1 MGKSGSK
8 PKPMKKTTPPAQAKA
23 SSSRGRQA
31 SAGGKQGGTRDGR
44 TAGQAAHS
52 EPSVASTPAKAA
64 PEPQESPKLPVAS
77 GKVSVF
83 GGPKDRGLKP
93 DDKLDLPTG
102 QHFVYE
108 QVRTLNPKSF
118 YCSMRWEYHVLHMT
132 REEVKRWWA
141 NKKILITNP
150 KSKASV
156 VARAVDWGPHENTG
170 FDIGVSPGAAEAL
183 GIEAGDEIE
192 VSMAD
197 AKAPLGVV
205 GD

>member
-8 PKPMKKTTPPAQAKA
+8 PKPMKKAAPPAQTKA
-23 SSSRGRQA
+23 SSS
-31 SAGGKQGGTRDGR
+31 KPR
-44 TAGQAAHS
+44 TAGGAGSSKGLASASRAGVQTPHS
-52 EPSVASTPAKAA
+52 DSPGTSTQTKSA
-64 PEPQESPKLPVAS
+64 PEPQKTPELPLES

-102 QHFVYE
+102 PHFVYE
-108 QVRTLNPKSF
+108 QVRTLNAKSF
-118 YCSMRWEYHVLHMT
+118 YCSMRWQYQVLHMT

-150 KSKASV
+150 KNKVSV

-183 GIEAGDEIE
+183 GVEPGDEVE
-192 VSMAD
+192 VALAD
-197 AKAPLGVV
+197 SKSPLGVV
-205 GD
+205 

>member
-8 PKPMKKTTPPAQAKA
+8 PKPMKKTSPPTQSKA
-23 SSSRGRQA
+23 SSRSRQA
-31 SAGGKQGGTRDGR
+31 TDSAKKGGSRESR
-44 TAGQAAHS
+44 AAAQTTHS
-52 EPSVASTPAKAA
+52 EPAVASTASKAA
-64 PEPQESPKLPVAS
+64 PEPQESPQLPLAS

-93 DDKLDLPTG
+93 DDRLDLPTG
-102 QHFVYE
+102 PHFVYE

-118 YCSMRWEYHVLHMT
+118 YCSMRWQYQVLHMT

-150 KSKASV
+150 KNKTSI

-170 FDIGVSPGAAEAL
+170 FDVGVSPGAAEAL
-183 GIEAGDEIE
+183 GVEAGDEIE

-197 AKAPLGVV
+197 PKAPLGVL
-205 GD
+205 